1 MILYTLRCSH
11 DHHFEQWFDNSGD
24 YDVKKEA
31 GELTCPECGDKA
43 VTKAIMAP
51 NVKAAAP
58 APAAAPACPS
68 GPPGGCGMCQFA
80 GQH

>member
-1 MILYTLRCSH
+1 MILYTLRCSK

-24 YDVKKEA
+24 YDAKKADGALE
-31 GELTCPECGDKA
+31 CPECGDKA

-51 NVKAAAP
+51 NVAKAAAT
-58 APAAAPACPS
+58 APAAVCPS
-68 GPPGGCGMCQFA
+68 GPPGGCGACAFA